1 MSISVIIVVFSWNTV
16 PRGKRNTLGTTYSH
30 PQIFRGNTLL
40 TRFGEFKYFTGIKLM
55 EANASVGYYHNFY
68 NCKNLEHIELPD
80 SLTALGTGC
89 FAFNVAM
96 KEFNS
101 NNITK
106 LETWAFRE
114 AKIENVVLN
123 EGCKTIEGSY
133 GAFQNVTTL
142 KYIDLPSTI
151 TAISSA
157 NNFRSSSPVIVCRAT
172 TPPTLANNNTASKA
186 VYVPAESVDAYKAAT
201 NWSSHAARIH
211 QIEGTWYETHRELE
225 PS

>member
-1 MSISVIIVVFSWNTV
+1 MQVFKYGDELV
-16 PRGKRNTLGTTYSH
+16 PRAFLTPLGTATSH
-30 PQIFRGNTLL
+30 PQIFRGNKLI
-40 TRFGEFKYFTGIKLM
+40 TRFDEFKYFTGITSM
-55 EANASVGYYHNFY
+55 WANVSTGYYHNFY
-68 NCKNLEHIELPD
+68 GCSNLEHIELPD
-80 SLTALGTGC
+80 SLTALGPGC
-89 FAFNVAM
+89 FAYNVAM

-106 LETWAFRE
+106 LETWVFRG
-114 AKIENVVLN
+114 AKIESVVLN
-123 EGCKTIEGSY
+123 ERCETIEGSY
-133 GAFQNVTTL
+133 GAFMDVATL

-172 TPPTLANNNTASKA
+172 TPPTLANYNYASKA
-186 VYVPAESVDAYKAAT
+186 VYVPAASVDAYKAAT

-225 PS
+225 PEV